1 MVDPSWVVVV
11 RAAGR
16 RGAGAPPAEA
26 RLQILIGRGE
36 LERGAD
42 RAGGEAPGQPLH
54 DRADGL
60 DAGAVLR
67 HDVLDVELAK
77 GVDDPG
83 DARIVETAQ
92 MEAADDGVN
101 PGNPGEADGVA
112 ADTDDA
118 AVRARRDHDEAAVAH
133 VGHQGLLADER
144 VLEEL
149 ALLLD
154 AEVRRN
160 GLPLLGG
167 VHLPREPEPFGDR
180 RRLGDQPH
188 VDLVPLDLVAGQA
201 ATVDPALPALLPAR
215 PEVIDAT
222 VERQI
227 AAKPPAPPVQE
238 AGPPA
243 PWG

>member
-1 MVDPSWVVVV
+1 MVEPSWVVVV

-112 ADTDDA
+112 PDTDGA
-118 AVRARRDHDEAAVAH
+118 AGATRAGSRSARPSGRGDRGRGRARRSRPGRA
-133 VGHQGLLADER
+133 
-144 VLEEL
+144 
-149 ALLLD
+149 
-154 AEVRRN
+154 
-160 GLPLLGG
+160 
-167 VHLPREPEPFGDR
+167 
-180 RRLGDQPH
+180 
-188 VDLVPLDLVAGQA
+188 
-201 ATVDPALPALLPAR
+201 PAR
-215 PEVIDAT
+215 GSCGSSCRASA
-222 VERQI
+222 RSR
-227 AAKPPAPPVQE
+227 
-238 AGPPA
+238 GPS
-243 PWG
+243 